1 MTTSTFF
8 GLELSLRAMQA
19 QQAGLDTTS
28 HNVANANT
36 KGFSRQSVV
45 LEPTTPFMLPAFNR
59 LQQAGQL
66 GTGVA
71 AVTIERARDLF
82 LDVQYRTQDG
92 LQHQAQ
98 MTQQALEQ
106 IEVVLNEPSDY
117 GLSAQLGA
125 FFNAW
130 QELANDPSSAGARG
144 SLLQAASAL
153 TAGFNRAAQQLSA
166 LQTDLNDQVQA
177 RVTEINDLANQLVA
191 LNKQV
196 VQAESVGQRANDF
209 RDQRDL
215 ALDRLAEI
223 VPITVNENADGSLT
237 VLLGGQAL
245 VQGNTVDPLVTTPTG
260 PNGAWEVRFASNNA
274 LVSASA
280 GELRGLLDAR
290 DQTVPSYLNELDTIA
305 SNLITAV
312 NGLHSAGYGQD
323 GVTGR
328 AFFTGT
334 DAATIAVDPAVAS
347 NPQAIAA
354 ASASN
359 APGDNRTALA
369 IAQLRQSMSP
379 SPEEAFGALIA
390 RLGQE
395 AKAASDLATNQGALV
410 QLLDRRRQEVSGV
423 SLDEEAVQMLRYQ
436 KAYEAAA
443 RVLTAY
449 DQMLDRL
456 INDTGIVGR

>member
-8 GLELSLRAMQA
+8 GLDLALRALQT
-19 QQAGLDTTS
+19 QQRGLDTTN

-45 LEPTTPFMLPAFNR
+45 MEPTTPFMLPALNR
-59 LQQAGQL
+59 QQQAGQL
-66 GTGVA
+66 GTGVI
-71 AVTIERARDLF
+71 AVTIERARDIF
-82 LDVQYRTQDG
+82 LDVQYRIQDG

-98 MTQQALEQ
+98 MAQQALEQ
-106 IEVVLNEPSDY
+106 IEVVLNEPSDH

-130 QELANDPSSAGARG
+130 QELANDPASAGARG
-144 SLLQAASAL
+144 SLLQAAAAL

-166 LQTDLNDQVQA
+166 LQTDLNSQVQA
-177 RVTEINDLANQLVA
+177 RVTEINDLANQIVS

-196 VQAESVGQRANDF
+196 VQAEAVGQRANDF

-245 VQGNTVDPLVTTPTG
+245 VQGNTADPLVTTPTG
-260 PNGAWEVRFASNNA
+260 PNGFWEVRFSSNSA
-274 LVSASA
+274 PVSPTA

-290 DQTVPSYLNELDTIA
+290 DQTVASYLSGLDSVA
-305 SNLITAV
+305 SSLITAV
-312 NGLHSAGYGQD
+312 NGLHTTGYGQD
-323 GVTGR
+323 GVSGR

-334 DAATIAVDPAVAS
+334 GAATIALDPSVAG

-354 ASASN
+354 ASAPN
-359 APGDNRTALA
+359 APGDNSIALA

-379 SPEEAFGALIA
+379 APEDAFGALMA

-395 AKAASDLATNQGALV
+395 SKAAQDLATNQGALV

-443 RVLTAY
+443 RLLTAY

-456 INDTGIVGR
+456 INATGIVGR